1 MQDTIKVI
9 PLQIISI
16 GVNKKIDYRTS
27 FFRSDDMTVEDFKED
42 LIRIGHDNPELLVHK
57 LEKVG
62 LTKQELSIMK
72 LRYIDGL
79 FIKQIP
85 EYVQAEERWVK
96 KLHSRA
102 IIKTLDGL
110 YDEDLLEL
118 GVHHKFTLRTLYLH

>member
-1 MQDTIKVI
+1 
-9 PLQIISI
+9 
-16 GVNKKIDYRTS
+16 
-27 FFRSDDMTVEDFKED
+27 MTVEDFKED
-42 LIRIGHDNPELLVHK
+42 LREIGIKNPELLIHK

-79 FIKQIP
+79 HIKQIP
-85 EYVQAEERWVK
+85 GNVQAEERWVK
-96 KLHSRA
+96 KLHARA
-102 IIKTLDGL
+102 IVKTLDGL

>member
-1 MQDTIKVI
+1 MAVEHFK
-9 PLQIISI
+9 
-16 GVNKKIDYRTS
+16 
-27 FFRSDDMTVEDFKED
+27 DDLAWVGKT
-42 LIRIGHDNPELLVHK
+42 NPELLIKK
-57 LEKVG
+57 LEQVG
-62 LTKQELSIMK
+62 LNRQELIVMK

-110 YDEDLLEL
+110 YEVDLVEM
-118 GVHHKFTLRTLYLH
+118 GIHHKATLRTLYLQ

>member
-1 MQDTIKVI
+1 MTI
-9 PLQIISI
+9 
-16 GVNKKIDYRTS
+16 
-27 FFRSDDMTVEDFKED
+27 EDFKDD
-42 LIRIGHDNPELLVHK
+42 LARVGLKKPQLLLEK

-62 LTKQELSIMK
+62 LNKQELSVMK

-102 IIKTLDGL
+102 IIKTLDAL
-110 YDEDLLEL
+110 SVLDLFEL
-118 GVHHKFTLRTLYLH
+118 GVPIKVTLRTLYQA

>member
-1 MQDTIKVI
+1 
-9 PLQIISI
+9 
-16 GVNKKIDYRTS
+16 
-27 FFRSDDMTVEDFKED
+27 MTVEDFKED
-42 LIRIGHDNPELLVHK
+42 LSRIGHSNPELLVHK

-62 LTKQELSIMK
+62 LNRQELSIMK

-85 EYVQAEERWVK
+85 EHVQAEERWVK
-96 KLHSRA
+96 KLHARA

>member
-1 MQDTIKVI
+1 MTI
-9 PLQIISI
+9 
-16 GVNKKIDYRTS
+16 
-27 FFRSDDMTVEDFKED
+27 EDFKED
-42 LIRIGHDNPELLVHK
+42 LTRIGHDNPELLIHK
-57 LEKVG
+57 LEQVG
-62 LTKQELSIMK
+62 LNKQEFIVMK

>member
-1 MQDTIKVI
+1 MTI
-9 PLQIISI
+9 
-16 GVNKKIDYRTS
+16 
-27 FFRSDDMTVEDFKED
+27 EDFKED
-42 LIRIGHDNPELLVHK
+42 LTRIGHDNPELLIHK

-62 LTKQELSIMK
+62 LNRQEFIVMK

-85 EYVQAEERWVK
+85 EYVHAEERWVK

>member
-1 MQDTIKVI
+1 
-9 PLQIISI
+9 
-16 GVNKKIDYRTS
+16 
-27 FFRSDDMTVEDFKED
+27 MTVEDFKQD
-42 LIRIGHDNPELLVHK
+42 LAKIGHNNPELLIHK
-57 LEKVG
+57 LEQIG

-79 FIKQIP
+79 HIKQIP
-85 EYVQAEERWVK
+85 GNIQAEERWVK
-96 KLHSRA
+96 KLHARA